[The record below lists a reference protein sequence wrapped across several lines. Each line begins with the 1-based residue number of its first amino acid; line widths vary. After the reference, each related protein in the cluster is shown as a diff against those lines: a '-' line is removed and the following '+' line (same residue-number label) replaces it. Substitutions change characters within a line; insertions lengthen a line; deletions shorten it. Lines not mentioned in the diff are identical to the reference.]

1 MPGRFP
7 GLGRARYAARRQP
20 GRSRGPADRL
30 PGPGRAELERAN
42 PDDPLA
48 VDRAVPAAT
57 DGLGVLGDDAQ
68 LLGILDLHP
77 QVDEAVAQTPEST
90 G

>member
-1 MPGRFP
+1 M
-7 GLGRARYAARRQP
+7 LGTRPDVSPA
-20 GRSRGPADRL
+20 GPA
-30 PGPGRAELERAN
+30 GRRTAYLAQGGAELERAN

-57 DGLGVLGDDAQ
+57 HGLGVLGDDAQ

-77 QVDEAVAQTPEST
+77 QVDEAVAQTPESA